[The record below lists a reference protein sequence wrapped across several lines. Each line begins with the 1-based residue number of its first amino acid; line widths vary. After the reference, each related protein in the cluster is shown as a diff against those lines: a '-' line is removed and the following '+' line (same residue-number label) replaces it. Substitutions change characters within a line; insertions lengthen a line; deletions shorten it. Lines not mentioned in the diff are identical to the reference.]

1 MRRRFPRPDPP
12 RDGVGQAPR
21 TDAPKVGIIGAGLSG
36 LMAGRVLQDHG
47 LNVTI
52 FDKGRR
58 PGGRANTREH
68 GLHQF
73 DHGAQFFTV
82 RDPLIRPFLDSW
94 LREGVVAEWKS
105 SLVRIQGQ
113 EVEAARD
120 STRYVGVPGMIA
132 LAEHLAKDLDVWSH
146 LRVERLQK
154 EEGGWLP
161 HAPGA
166 PRLGPFDWV
175 IVAVPAPQSV
185 PLLDSAPHLQELA
198 RRVDMAPCWAGMYV
212 FSEPLD
218 LAFDGAFLSGQALSW
233 VARDSSKPGRPD
245 AESWVLHAGPEWT
258 RDHWDR
264 DREEV
269 AGALAREFGQRFG
282 PLPKVSFSR
291 AHRWGYAQASDPS
304 PGGTLYDAE
313 RQIGACGDWC
323 QGGRMEGAL
332 LSGMEVAG
340 RILG

>member
-1 MRRRFPRPDPP
+1 MTGYTKRARGPAVRN
-12 RDGVGQAPR
+12 APR
-21 TDAPKVGIIGAGLSG
+21 VGIIGAGLSG
-36 LMAGRVLQDHG
+36 LMAGRVLQDRG
-47 LNVTI
+47 LHVTL

-68 GLHQF
+68 GPFLF

-94 LREGVVAEWKS
+94 LREGVVTEWKS
-105 SLVRIQGQ
+105 SLVRIQGK

-132 LAEHLAKDLDVWSH
+132 LAEHLAQHLDVRVNH
-146 LRVERLQK
+146 PVERLRK
-154 EEGGWLP
+154 MEGGWALHTADP
-161 HAPGA
+161 THHD
-166 PRLGPFDWV
+166 LFDIV
-175 IVAVPAPQSV
+175 IVAVPAPQAV
-185 PLLDSAPHLQELA
+185 PLLAPAPRIQDQA
-198 RRVDMAPCWAGMYV
+198 RGVEMAPCWAGMYV
-212 FSEPLD
+212 FAQPLD

-269 AGALAREFGQRFG
+269 AEALAQEFGEIFG
-282 PLPKVSFSR
+282 PLPEVVFSR
-291 AHRWGYAQASDPS
+291 AHRWAYALASDPT
-304 PGGTLYDAE
+304 PGGALYDAE

-332 LSGMEVAG
+332 VSGMAVAD
-340 RILG
+340 RISG